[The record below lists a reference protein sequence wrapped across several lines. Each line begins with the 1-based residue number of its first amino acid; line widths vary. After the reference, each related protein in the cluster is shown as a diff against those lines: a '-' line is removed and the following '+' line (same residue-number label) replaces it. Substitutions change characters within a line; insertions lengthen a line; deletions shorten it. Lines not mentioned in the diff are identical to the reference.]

1 MYHNTGGGH
10 ARPHARQR
18 RWAGG
23 LQCKEEGE
31 KKPGRGIGPKEGK
44 EERCTGKVAAEP
56 ARHLLCPA
64 LEECHRLG
72 GGLGTVQLSQGARRP
87 SPGLESRQPYG
98 REKAL
103 LEAGIRDVLE
113 GLGVWC
119 VRVFCH
125 LHDRLSPARRE
136 GQGRYNGQHQ
146 SKSRPEESH
155 SYHVCRRSLARVSAS
170 SAGPIQC
177 FGCLL

>member
-1 MYHNTGGGH
+1 MYCTVCTWYLLIMYNNTGGGH

-72 GGLGTVQLSQGARRP
+72 GGLGTV
-87 SPGLESRQPYG
+87 
-98 REKAL
+98 
-103 LEAGIRDVLE
+103 
-113 GLGVWC
+113 
-119 VRVFCH
+119 
-125 LHDRLSPARRE
+125 
-136 GQGRYNGQHQ
+136 
-146 SKSRPEESH
+146 KSRGEETI
-155 SYHVCRRSLARVSAS
+155 
-170 SAGPIQC
+170 AGA
-177 FGCLL
+177 